1 MKKLRF
7 LIALWVGKF
16 LAFLTK
22 LVSKERGTNI
32 PGAYANKIQK
42 EFIKGFTGINYDKII
57 FITGTNGK
65 STTNNIIVHTLKTAG
80 KTVTTNLEGANL
92 IGGIAT
98 ALIKNSS
105 LIRKSKNR
113 IHFF

>member
-1 MKKLRF
+1 MRKLRF
-7 LIALWVGKF
+7 LLALYVGKI
-16 LAFLTK
+16 LALLTR

-32 PGAYANKIQK
+32 PGAYSNKIQK
-42 EFIKGFTGINYDKII
+42 DFIKGFTGIDYDKVI

-98 ALIKNSS
+98 ALIKNSNF
-105 LIRKSKNR
+105 I
-113 IHFF
+113 